1 MWDGNA
7 HLSADEKAL
16 IKAAKETGD
25 AAEVRRLLAAGVGVD
40 TRDGHNMPSDQTPL
54 MLAAKNGFLEIVGI
68 LLAAGASVSA
78 IDKRSGEIEGDRQP
92 LHYAVMG
99 QNRAVVEAILNSGAD
114 VNALTSGGDTPLNT
128 AIGRGNLELI
138 RLLVER
144 GAAVAKFNRKRFQP
158 PLLAVAS
165 AQIPLEAKPSLID
178 FLLKAGADP
187 NATDH
192 RGTTALHRFA
202 IGHNV
207 DDQNRLAAL
216 AALLKAGAKDL
227 PDRDGG
233 TALYTAACYQN
244 VHAVKLLLDGDSNIN
259 EVGKRGTIL
268 DIAEQSLEG
277 ARRDLD
283 DRARAVEEF
292 VNLLISCG
300 GKRQAEMRGD
310 EIATATTADL
320 AAPSAAATKAANS
333 APRIKDPP
341 LGVKH
346 FLKLMNDGE
355 PEWSLL
361 AVQAPLERITERL
374 SHRYEDAKVLRN
386 VELKNARKND
396 ELARYVAIIQ
406 IKQNPWSVILR
417 SLYHADESGVNA
429 TIDDAKFM
437 SGDLKTKA
445 IAFVAND
452 TSGAV
457 EFDLFEN
464 GALLERA
471 QWTDGSFSI
480 FESTRR
486 KQPKLNEVDDKFA
499 DKTFR
504 DLGIYLPA
512 CYPRSNGRAACL
524 CVQRSSAERIESAH
538 LMELRIPN

>member
-54 MLAAKNGFLEIVGI
+54 MLAAKNGFLEIVEI
-68 LLAAGASVSA
+68 LLAAGANVSA

-99 QNRAVVEAILNSGAD
+99 QNRAIVEAILKAGAD

-128 AIGRGNLELI
+128 AIGRGNLELMQ
-138 RLLVER
+138 LLVGR
-144 GAAVAKFNRKRFQP
+144 GAAVAKFNRRRFQP
-158 PLLAVAS
+158 PLVAVAT
-165 AQIPLEAKPSLID
+165 AQIPLEAKPAMID
-178 FLLKAGADP
+178 SLLKAGADP

-192 RGTTALHRFA
+192 RGTTTLHVLA

-216 AALLKAGAKDL
+216 TALLAAGAKDL
-227 PDRDGG
+227 PDKDAG
-233 TALYTAACYQN
+233 TALYTAACYKN
-244 VHAVKLLLDGDSNIN
+244 VRAAKLLLDGGSNIN
-259 EVGKRGTIL
+259 QVAKRGTVL
-268 DIAEQSLEG
+268 DIAEQNLER
-277 ARRDLD
+277 ARQDLD
-283 DRARAVEEF
+283 GRTQAIEEF
-292 VNLLISCG
+292 VNMLISRG
-300 GKRQAEMRGD
+300 GKRQAEISDD
-310 EIATATTADL
+310 EIAAATEADR
-320 AAPSAAATKAANS
+320 AAPSTAATKS
-333 APRIKDPP
+333 ATSTPRIKDPP
-341 LGVKH
+341 LGAKH
-346 FLKLMNDGE
+346 FLKLTNDGE

-361 AVQAPLERITERL
+361 AVKAPEEQITELL
-374 SHRYEDAKVLRN
+374 SHRYKNAKVLRN
-386 VELKNARKND
+386 VELKSARKND
-396 ELARYVAIIQ
+396 ELARYMAIVK
-406 IKQNPWSVILR
+406 IKDNPWSVILR
-417 SLYHADESGVNA
+417 SLYHAEESDLNA
-429 TIDDAKFM
+429 TVDDAKAL
-437 SGDLKTKA
+437 SGELKTKA
-445 IAFVAND
+445 ISFVAND

-457 EFDLFEN
+457 QFDLFEN

-486 KQPKLNEVDDKFA
+486 KQPKMNEVDEKFA

-512 CYPRSNGRAACL
+512 CYPRGKQRAACL
-524 CVQRSSAERIESAH
+524 CVQKSSAERIESAH
-538 LMELRIPN
+538 LMELE